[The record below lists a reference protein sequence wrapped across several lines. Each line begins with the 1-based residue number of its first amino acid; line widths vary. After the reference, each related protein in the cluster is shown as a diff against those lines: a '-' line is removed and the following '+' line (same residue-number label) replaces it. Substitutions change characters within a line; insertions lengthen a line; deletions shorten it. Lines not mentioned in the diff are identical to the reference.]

1 MNDEAKT
8 IAKEACMAIEQY
20 YACSR
25 MRSPYAEDFKNEA
38 KDKLKELREELGENV
53 YFSDRDGKTS
63 IICGHKIFYVHN
75 P

>member
-1 MNDEAKT
+1 
-8 IAKEACMAIEQY
+8 MAIEQY

-25 MRSPYAEDFKNEA
+25 DRSPYAEDFKTEA
-38 KDKLKELREELGENV
+38 KVKLNQLREELGENV

-63 IICGHKIFYVHN
+63 IICGRKLFFTYN

>member
-1 MNDEAKT
+1 MSEEEKK

-25 MRSPYAEDFKNEA
+25 NRSPYAEDFKDIA
-38 KDKLKELREELGENV
+38 KEKLNQLRKELGENV
-53 YFSDRDGKTS
+53 YFSDRDSKTS

-75 P
+75 S